1 MRKHLFYEM
10 RLAVH
15 PAIWLLP
22 IALAILRLV
31 TSGSLERALGF
42 FEFVYPLLFPIAVI
56 ALLRREKSDRT
67 FEVLVATPYRK
78 TPVLL
83 ARLLGVMLPLFCAV
97 VATVS
102 LGNWLSV
109 LAPGV
114 LLAMLALVTG
124 LVWKDEIGLAVA
136 LGWWAISFAVSFSQM
151 TWGHHPVGSWFVLFL
166 LGSGLSP
173 EAIMSRKLG
182 QMAAAAM
189 LLSVSLL
196 VAETWPRLLFRSRH
210 EAS

>member
-1 MRKHLFYEM
+1 MRKHFFYEM

-22 IALAILRLV
+22 IALAILRVV
-31 TSGSLERALGF
+31 TGGSLERVLVF

-56 ALLRREKSDRT
+56 SLLRRERSDRT
-67 FEVLVATPYRK
+67 FEVLVATPHRK

-83 ARLLGVMLPLFCAV
+83 ARLVGVMLPLFCAV
-97 VATVS
+97 AATVS
-102 LGNWLSV
+102 PGNWLSV

-124 LVWKDEIGLAVA
+124 LVWKDEIGLAVP
-136 LGWWAISFAVSFSQM
+136 LGWWAVSFAVSFTQM
-151 TWGHHPVGSWFVLFL
+151 TWGHHAVGSWFILFL

-173 EAIMSRKLG
+173 EAILWRKLG
-182 QMAAAAM
+182 HLAVAAM

-196 VAETWPRLLFRSRH
+196 MAETWPRSASPRRH
-210 EAS
+210 RTS